1 MNSKKKIYESLY
13 SNEVAVTPKNKT
25 LIHDYINDNNNNE
38 PPVNMSQEIKI
49 SFIFNLYNFIFKD
62 LIQNL
67 LMKIM
72 FFLTLKN

>member
-38 PPVNMSQEIKI
+38 PLVKKVKKSK
-49 SFIFNLYNFIFKD
+49 
-62 LIQNL
+62 
-67 LMKIM
+67 
-72 FFLTLKN
+72 